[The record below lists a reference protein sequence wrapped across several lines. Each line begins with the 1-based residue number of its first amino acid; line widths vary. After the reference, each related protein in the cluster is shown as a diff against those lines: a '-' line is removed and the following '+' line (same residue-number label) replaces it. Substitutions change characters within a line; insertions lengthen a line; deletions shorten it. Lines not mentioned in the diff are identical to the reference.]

1 MAQGQGSTGRMR
13 AALVAGAA
21 MALPLAVP
29 APAMAHPH
37 IWVDAGLE
45 IYFDDQGR
53 LAALRITWVYDEFF
67 SMLML
72 SDLELDSGF
81 SGELTPEDHAAL
93 QGFDMNWIEGYH
105 GDVFVTLDG
114 AAQALSGPLEWTS
127 DLIDGQ
133 LVSTH
138 LRALEERVAPEGAE
152 VRIEVYDPTYYTAYR
167 IVGTP
172 AVMGRTDCRVRIFEP
187 DWDAADAQLQAALD
201 EMLGAGLDEFE
212 IEADFPAVGRLFA
225 DEARIACAG
234 SS

>member
-1 MAQGQGSTGRMR
+1 MIRQGRRTGPIR
-13 AALVAGAA
+13 AAMIAAALGA
-21 MALPLAVP
+21 P
-29 APAMAHPH
+29 APALAHPH
-37 IWVDAGLE
+37 IFVDAGLQV
-45 IYFDDQGR
+45 YFDDDGH

-81 SGELTPEDHAAL
+81 SGTLTPEDHEAL

-105 GDVFVTLDG
+105 GDVFLSLDG
-114 AAQALSGPLEWTS
+114 EAMDLTGPLEWTS
-127 DLIDGQ
+127 DLIDDQ

-138 LRALEERVAPEGAE
+138 LRAVEHRADPAGAKIS
-152 VRIEVYDPTYYTAYR
+152 IEVYDPSYYTSYR

-172 AVMGRTDCRVRIFEP
+172 DIRGRSDCRVRIFEP

-201 EMLGAGLDEFE
+201 EMFGAGMDEFE

-225 DEARIACAG
+225 DEARIECAG

>member
-1 MAQGQGSTGRMR
+1 MAQKQGSTGRMR
-13 AALVAGAA
+13 AALVGTLMAA
-21 MALPLAVP
+21 PLAMP
-29 APAMAHPH
+29 APTAAHPH

-45 IYFDDQGR
+45 VYFDDQGR

-81 SGELTPEDHAAL
+81 SGELTPEDHEAL

-114 AAQALSGPLEWTS
+114 EALDLTGPLEWTS
-127 DLIDGQ
+127 ELIDDQ

-138 LRALEERVAPEGAE
+138 LRALEERVTLDGAE
-152 VRIEVYDPTYYTAYR
+152 LRIEVYDPTYYTSYR

-172 AVMGRTDCRVRIFEP
+172 TVQGRADCRVRIFEP

-201 EMLGAGLDEFE
+201 EMLGDGMDEFE

-225 DEARIACAG
+225 DEARITCAG